1 MQALVGN
8 GQPAEFSIKF
18 VRRCTNGF
26 SEACVVGR
34 GAFGCVYR
42 GMDLVSGVRFA
53 VKRISNE
60 AGAALASPRQRKAAE
75 ESLRRELEVLLTVRH
90 PHMIKLLGYTKEEPI
105 CLIYELG
112 EHGSVADNLASDE
125 RAQLFHY
132 KARVRVD
139 TLSLCLFSFLYG
151 FIALLTKLC
160 IFHLLAWVC
169 C

>member
-1 MQALVGN
+1 MQALVGD

-75 ESLRRELEVLLTVRH
+75 ESLRRELEVLL
-90 PHMIKLLGYTKEEPI
+90 KLQKQNEILLERNLTSIVLDFCVSYLFLCRRGSLGD
-105 CLIYELG
+105 
-112 EHGSVADNLASDE
+112 S
-125 RAQLFHY
+125 
-132 KARVRVD
+132 
-139 TLSLCLFSFLYG
+139 
-151 FIALLTKLC
+151 
-160 IFHLLAWVC
+160 
-169 C
+169 